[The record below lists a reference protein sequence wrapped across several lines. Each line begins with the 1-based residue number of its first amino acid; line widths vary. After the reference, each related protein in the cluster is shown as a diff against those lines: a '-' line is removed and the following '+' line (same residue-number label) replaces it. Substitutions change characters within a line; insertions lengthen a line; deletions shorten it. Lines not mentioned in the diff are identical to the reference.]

1 MSTPENNHPDDLENG
16 HNGLSE
22 SSDVEEIHDDEFPS
36 YFDERNGRLYHSHAT
51 SPYPLPVDTP
61 EQERLIVNHIV
72 LKHLIGANHCGPVD
86 TVLALNPDRQPNVL
100 DLCTGKGKWVLEMAG
115 QFPHARFFGIDIVP
129 IATRSPP
136 NNVQFEICDANSRL
150 RWDDSHFDLIHARDV
165 LLGVPNYGSLLDE
178 AARLLR
184 PGGLFLSVEW
194 AKQLSPYP
202 GYDLD
207 IEEDAP
213 AAFNFFNTVN
223 NTLAAMH
230 GISLDSADIKFLIN
244 DSAYFL
250 TANTEDVHVPVGAW
264 HESDALSTIGSSFRA
279 GQKKLAASLKPMLL
293 GSGMSADD
301 VDTLISAFKQDIDT
315 VDGLAMVAHI
325 THAERA

>member
-1 MSTPENNHPDDLENG
+1 MSTPESNHPDDLENG
-16 HNGLSE
+16 RNGLSD
-22 SSDVEEIHDDEFPS
+22 SSDVEQISDVDFPT
-36 YFDERNGRLYHSHAT
+36 YFDERNGRLYHSHPT

-61 EQERLIVNHIV
+61 EQERLIVNHNV
-72 LKHLIGANHCGPVD
+72 LKHLIGSNHCGPVD
-86 TVLALNPDRQPNVL
+86 TVLALNR
-100 DLCTGKGKWVLEMAG
+100 DL
-115 QFPHARFFGIDIVP
+115 P
-129 IATRSPP
+129 IAPRSVPE
-136 NNVQFEICDANSRL
+136 NVQFELCDVNDRL
-150 RWDDSHFDLIHARDV
+150 RWNDCHFDIIHARDV
-165 LLGVPNYGSLLDE
+165 LLGVPDYNLLLDE

-194 AKQLSPYP
+194 AKQLSSYP

-223 NTLAAMH
+223 NTLADMH

-244 DSAYFL
+244 NSAHFL
-250 TANTEDVHVPVGAW
+250 TANTEDIHVPVGAW
-264 HESDALSTIGSSFRA
+264 HENDALRTIGSSFRA
-279 GQKKLAASLKPMLL
+279 GQKKLAVALEPTLL
-293 GSGMSADD
+293 ASGMS
-301 VDTLISAFKQDIDT
+301 VDEVDALISGFKQEIDT